1 MHRVVLGAPIVLHLP
16 RELPRRGDEGEPR
29 LLRIGFVSGLRR
41 GVVVFVG
48 VVSTSVAA
56 VVAAS

>member
-1 MHRVVLGAPIVLHLP
+1 MHRVVLGAPIVRRL
-16 RELPRRGDEGEPR
+16 RQELPRHGDEGEPR
-29 LLRIGFVSGLRR
+29 LHRIVFVSGLQR

-56 VVAAS
+56 VAAVS